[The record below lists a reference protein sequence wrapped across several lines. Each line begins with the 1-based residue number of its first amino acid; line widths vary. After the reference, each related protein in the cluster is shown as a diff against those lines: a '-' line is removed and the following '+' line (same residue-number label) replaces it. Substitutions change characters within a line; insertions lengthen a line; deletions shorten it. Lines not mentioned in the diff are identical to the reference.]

1 MPVIPCPHCQATVE
15 IHPDDLGY
23 KVLCPSCHSAFQAGE
38 TVRPAPEPAP
48 APPDREPEPTPEPDP
63 GERTVRC
70 VACRGEMAIGVEDLG
85 HKVEC
90 PLCGERFRAESDER
104 SRSRSERRRPP
115 REYPDADDDEDYEND
130 RDYGGRRR
138 RGYREQDRGYILAEA
153 REAIAWPAN
162 GLMWTGIVMLV
173 LYVIAA
179 VGFIVAGIA
188 KQESTKA
195 YERENGVVMIL
206 LAAVLGAICGTHA
219 FFMALAGYKSKQ
231 LRGPGW
237 GYTAGAIGIAT
248 FALSHPCF
256 PTMWI
261 AVTFGIWALV
271 AFNKREVK
279 DAIRINTGKRL

>member
-1 MPVIPCPHCQATVE
+1 
-15 IHPDDLGY
+15 
-23 KVLCPSCHSAFQAGE
+23 
-38 TVRPAPEPAP
+38 
-48 APPDREPEPTPEPDP
+48 
-63 GERTVRC
+63 
-70 VACRGEMAIGVEDLG
+70 MAIGVEDLG